1 MGRPKD
7 AKNKSF
13 TYGSVGRRN
22 YTYIG
27 VAAMNKFAGTK
38 FKIISG
44 YRGTKTSFLAMER
57 GEIDASATSWTTLNV
72 RHAGEIKA
80 GSMLPIF
87 QMAGTRQ
94 PYLPNT
100 PSINEFG
107 KSRGEKAFL
116 AVIAAGSA
124 IGRSMAGPPGMPK
137 HLVAAW
143 RKAFTATMNDPAFK
157 ADIAKRSSR
166 LNPLTGAQ
174 VSKVV
179 NDVMT
184 LPKADLDD
192 ALKVY
197 TSLLKAK

>member
-1 MGRPKD
+1 MKNWKEAKSKNYNFVSIGR
-7 AKNKSF
+7 S
-13 TYGSVGRRN
+13 N
-22 YTYIG
+22 YNYIG
-27 VAAMNKFAGTK
+27 VDAMNKFAGTK

-44 YRGTKTSFLAMER
+44 YRGTKTSFLAMDR
-57 GEIDASATSWTTLNV
+57 GEIDVSATSWTTLNV
-72 RHAGEIKA
+72 RHADDIKA
-80 GSMLPIF
+80 GKLLPVF

-94 PYLPNT
+94 SYLPNT
-100 PSINEFG
+100 PSINEFARN
-107 KSRGEKAFL
+107 KGEKAFL

-143 RKAFTATMNDPAFK
+143 RKAFTATMNDPAFI
-157 ADIAKRSSR
+157 ADVKKRRSR

-174 VSKVV
+174 VAKVV